1 MSLPSNFED
10 LISEAATLDLYQKL
24 ILQLNKDLLYANVDL
39 EFDEETLPTSLKL
52 VLHETIFHLIQNK
65 FSDYLNLL
73 YIIDVSDYLNLLY
86 IIDVSELKIRAL
98 DGNDTLKLS
107 EDVAFLILQREWQ
120 KVWYKAKYS

>member
-10 LISEAATLDLYQKL
+10 LISEATTLDLYQKL

-73 YIIDVSDYLNLLY
+73 YIIDVS
-86 IIDVSELKIRAL
+86 ELKIRAI
-98 DGNDTLKLS
+98 DGNDAVKLS
-107 EDVAFLILQREWQ
+107 EEVTFLILQREWQ
-120 KVWYKAKYS
+120 KVWFKAKYS